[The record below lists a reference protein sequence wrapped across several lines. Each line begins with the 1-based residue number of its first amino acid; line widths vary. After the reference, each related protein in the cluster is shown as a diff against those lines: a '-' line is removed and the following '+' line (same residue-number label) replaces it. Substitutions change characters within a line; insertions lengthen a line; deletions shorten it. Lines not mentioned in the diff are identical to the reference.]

1 MITRLDPIRSRK
13 LLLTKLPLNQEK
25 NLRGIIF
32 RGRSVRY
39 AVRCVI
45 ATAALAQAVPAAA
58 AEPAFPSRP
67 VRIIVPLAP
76 GGGTDNLTRIMAPRM
91 SELLGQQIVVDNR
104 PGAGGQIG
112 TDLVAKA
119 KPDGYTI
126 LNVESSFA
134 SNPSLFSKLPYDT
147 LRDFAPI
154 SLLGTTPNVLIVHPS
169 VPAKTLKELVALGKA
184 RPSLFTF
191 AMGGLGTATHL
202 GIEQFKT
209 ATKINLVIVPYK
221 SGGLATADVLA
232 GQVTML
238 FGGTSSASQY
248 VATGK
253 LRAIAVTG
261 EKRNS
266 SLPNVPT
273 FIESGMKEVDSL
285 SYFGSVAPAATP
297 RDIINILNGA
307 MTKALQMPDVRR
319 LLVERG
325 YDIVGSTPE
334 EYAANIR
341 SEMAKWERV
350 VKTSNVAR
358 IN

>member
-1 MITRLDPIRSRK
+1 MHGKLSLSTARCFMTAAV
-13 LLLTKLPLNQEK
+13 LLLALP
-25 NLRGIIF
+25 
-32 RGRSVRY
+32 
-39 AVRCVI
+39 
-45 ATAALAQAVPAAA
+45 VPAA
-58 AEPAFPSRP
+58 EPGFPTRP

-76 GGGTDNLTRIMAPRM
+76 GGGTDNITRIMAPRM
-91 SELLGQQIVVDNR
+91 TELLGQQIVVDNR

-184 RPSLFTF
+184 RPALFTF

-202 GIEQFKT
+202 GIEQFKS
-209 ATKINLVIVPYK
+209 ATKIDLVIVPYK

-238 FGGTSSASQY
+238 FGGTSSASQF
-248 VATGK
+248 VATGR
-253 LRAIAVTG
+253 LRAIAITG
-261 EKRNS
+261 QKRNS
-266 SLPNVPT
+266 SMPNVPT
-273 FIESGMKEVDSL
+273 FIELGMKEVDSL
-285 SYFGSVAPAATP
+285 SYFGSVAPAAMP
-297 RDIINILNGA
+297 REIINIWNGA
-307 MTKALQMPDVRR
+307 MTKALQMPDVRK

-334 EYAANIR
+334 EYGASIR

-350 VKTSNVAR
+350 VKTSNIAR